1 MYYIQGG
8 KDYLTGRT
16 NNNSVDLNRNFP
28 DLDRIVF
35 DNEKDNVDRNNHLL
49 EQVTRLNDPVCLEL
63 LLFLILI
70 LTLMCGNSCNRKPG
84 P

>member
-1 MYYIQGG
+1 MHHIQGG

-49 EQVTRLNDPVCLEL
+49 EQVTRLNDPVSLTFF
-63 LLFLILI
+63 LFF
-70 LTLMCGNSCNRKPG
+70 
-84 P
+84 